1 MTVFQAARPTQVPTP
16 DSESLECCSGANE
29 ALAAVSWQEAVES
42 TRAASLQTAV
52 EEDLSAR
59 KCWERC
65 TRIAIATTT
74 PRGATVRSGIVWHW
88 RGEPC
93 HMQALDVRSDIVLLT
108 MPKKQGGTIPVRQS
122 VFPMAWWY
130 PSHDDWR
137 VRNVK
142 TTAWDGR

>member
-42 TRAASLQTAV
+42 TRAASLQMAV

-108 MPKKQGGTIPVRQS
+108 SAAHKCQ
-122 VFPMAWWY
+122 
-130 PSHDDWR
+130 
-137 VRNVK
+137 RNKV
-142 TTAWDGR
+142 AQYQ